1 MKVTRFFPYFILVV
15 IILASFYLRSVN
27 SSRIPF
33 PGESMDEY
41 SFAWAGL
48 SLIRVGIPIGIS
60 GIPGYKNT
68 DFRYINVDQVFRGT
82 AKGNPFAINSPW
94 FDHPP
99 LLGLIT
105 SGFTYLSGGRV
116 FEDAQVRFIR
126 RPMIGLGVL
135 SVLLLFFYIKKVFGI
150 KEAILASVIYASSPL
165 AIISSRMVQAEN
177 LLIPLFLASSLT
189 TYLYLEKQK
198 TWLLY
203 LSGIIA
209 GISLLTK
216 LSGLA
221 IILSNIFLILYFYP
235 GGIKKSV
242 SVAATF
248 AVISLAFLL
257 FFISYG
263 AAFDFGQFLSILTSN
278 SNRVYS
284 IGPASFF
291 DLLTATKITAS
302 RYLTDGF
309 VLAGWL
315 ASFIL
320 FVLPQEKKKNEMY
333 ILIPLVCY
341 LVIFLLFGSEPYGWY
356 RFPFIPFLFAAIARV
371 LVLTIKNTYLV
382 LPAFL
387 ILLIPIGVS
396 LSKIISIEKFQDLAG
411 MWRWGL
417 SGLLLLFLFS
427 YTKPDSKILRVLIP
441 LILILLFILS
451 IYLNLEYFWKIT
463 PEYWQNAT

>member
-1 MKVTRFFPYFILVV
+1 MKVTKFFPYFILVI
-15 IILASFYLRSVN
+15 IILVSFYLRSVN

-41 SFAWAGL
+41 SFSWVGL

-105 SGFTYLSGGRV
+105 GGFTYLSGGRV

-135 SVLLLFFYIKKVFGI
+135 SVFLLFFYIKKVFGI
-150 KEAILASVIYASSPL
+150 KEAILASAIYATSPL
-165 AIISSRMVQAEN
+165 SIISSRMVQAEN
-177 LLIPLFLASSLT
+177 LLIPVFLASILST
-189 TYLYLEKQK
+189 RLYLEKQK
-198 TWLLY
+198 TWMLY

-209 GISLLTK
+209 GISLLVK
-216 LSGLA
+216 LSGMA

-235 GGIKKSV
+235 GGIKKATG
-242 SVAATF
+242 AAVNF

-257 FFISYG
+257 FFISYS
-263 AAFDFGQFLSILTSN
+263 AAFDFGQFLSILASN
-278 SNRVYS
+278 TNRVYS
-284 IGPASFF
+284 IGPLAFF
-291 DLLTATKITAS
+291 DLVTATKITAS

-309 VLAGWL
+309 VLSGWFAAL
-315 ASFIL
+315 LLFII
-320 FVLPQEKKKNEMY
+320 PQGKKKNEMY

-371 LVLTIKNTYLV
+371 LILTMKNTDLI
-382 LPAFL
+382 LPAFF
-387 ILLIPIGVS
+387 ILLIPIGVN
-396 LSKIISIEKFQDLAG
+396 LSKITSIEKFQDLAG
-411 MWRWGL
+411 IWKWGI

-427 YTKPDSKILRVLIP
+427 YTKPDSKILRMLIP
-441 LILILLFILS
+441 LIIILLFILS